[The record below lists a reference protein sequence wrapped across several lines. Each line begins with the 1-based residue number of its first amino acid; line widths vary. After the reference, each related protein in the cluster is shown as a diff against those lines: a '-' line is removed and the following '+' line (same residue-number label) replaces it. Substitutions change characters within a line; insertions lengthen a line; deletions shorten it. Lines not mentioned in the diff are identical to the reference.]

1 MATSSDN
8 EALPHREDEH
18 QPSDSGE
25 HQNEAAT
32 LVPFGA
38 AESSSSGNV
47 AKKQKQKRKGERRIE
62 SEPSKKKRRGE
73 TKKGKKMV
81 EEEDS
86 GYSEETE
93 ESEERADEQPRRPLP
108 YEKRLNKWVFKR
120 KDLAYEH
127 HRIMLTGGENTVK
140 DIRSVLESFSKQTV
154 KQLRHSTIGA
164 FMKLPDTVSRSGKAL
179 HYMIS
184 RQVTPKPEV
193 DETALWFNP
202 TSPTEYPEIQSSQ
215 SFLELL
221 IAYIRTK
228 FINKKFEL
236 KKVEVKGSEAD
247 YLKMA
252 KVLLACLYVLGLDP
266 NKNKVPEWMWA
277 LVEDDEAWE
286 EFPWGGYAYQILIQ
300 QIDVVK
306 KDIHGPYH
314 LKGNT
319 IAFLAWIH
327 EAIPTVGRLIGGQDS
342 NEFIPRMMRYKYMSS
357 KGMPNFSSKELVA
370 ELNPTDKEKETA
382 YWKSLEK
389 DPEKKPFAFQY
400 DPNDNMKKRKRDLDE
415 DEDVAADPN
424 AASTS
429 TAAPVNPPL
438 VPSNIQ
444 YAEDR
449 ATFLKE
455 IGEYAGSV
463 ATKSAKIEVE
473 ALLRTQQEQMLQAM
487 IQWQKEQ
494 HQQLVEAVGDYIFK
508 KLLEVEAH
516 KGVQSDRLQ
525 KATPEAAVAT
535 TTLPQMTA
543 AASPSLAQEMLAPG
557 CEGTKEGER
566 PKQHS
571 QQPIEP
577 VSKQV

>member
-1 MATSSDN
+1 MATGSDN
-8 EALPHREDEH
+8 EALPYREDEH

-25 HQNEAAT
+25 HQNEAAA
-32 LVPFGA
+32 LVPFGT
-38 AESSSSGNV
+38 AESSSSSDV

-86 GYSEETE
+86 GDSEETE
-93 ESEERADEQPRRPLP
+93 ESEESEESADEQPRRPLP

-140 DIRSVLESFSKQTV
+140 DIRSVLESFSKKTV

-193 DETALWFNP
+193 DETALWFKVKGRILRFSRIEFALITGLRFGP
-202 TSPTEYPEIQSSQ
+202 TPANFQPYKSHRIPRNSVFTK
-215 SFLELL
+215 LLGNKELL

-286 EFPWGGYAYQILIQ
+286 EFPWGSYAYQILIQ
-300 QIDVVK
+300 QIDAVK
-306 KDIHGPYH
+306 KDIRGPYH

-319 IAFLAWIH
+319 IAFL
-327 EAIPTVGRLIGGQDS
+327 V
-342 NEFIPRMMRYKYMSS
+342 
-357 KGMPNFSSKELVA
+357 
-370 ELNPTDKEKETA
+370 
-382 YWKSLEK
+382 SL
-389 DPEKKPFAFQY
+389 D
-400 DPNDNMKKRKRDLDE
+400 
-415 DEDVAADPN
+415 
-424 AASTS
+424 T
-429 TAAPVNPPL
+429 
-438 VPSNIQ
+438 
-444 YAEDR
+444 
-449 ATFLKE
+449 
-455 IGEYAGSV
+455 
-463 ATKSAKIEVE
+463 
-473 ALLRTQQEQMLQAM
+473 
-487 IQWQKEQ
+487 
-494 HQQLVEAVGDYIFK
+494 
-508 KLLEVEAH
+508 
-516 KGVQSDRLQ
+516 
-525 KATPEAAVAT
+525 
-535 TTLPQMTA
+535 
-543 AASPSLAQEMLAPG
+543 
-557 CEGTKEGER
+557 
-566 PKQHS
+566 
-571 QQPIEP
+571 
-577 VSKQV
+577 

>member
-1 MATSSDN
+1 
-8 EALPHREDEH
+8 
-18 QPSDSGE
+18 
-25 HQNEAAT
+25 
-32 LVPFGA
+32 
-38 AESSSSGNV
+38 
-47 AKKQKQKRKGERRIE
+47 
-62 SEPSKKKRRGE
+62 
-73 TKKGKKMV
+73 MV

-86 GYSEETE
+86 GDSE
-93 ESEERADEQPRRPLP
+93 ESEESEESADEQPRRPLP
-108 YEKRLNKWVFKR
+108 YEKRLNTWVFKR

-140 DIRSVLESFSKQTV
+140 DIRSVLESFSKKIV

-193 DETALWFNP
+193 DETALWFKVKGRILRFSRIEFALITGLRFGP
-202 TSPTEYPEIQSSQ
+202 TPANFQPYKSHRIPRNSVFTKLLGNKEM
-215 SFLELL
+215 L

-228 FINKKFEL
+228 FINKKFGL
-236 KKVEVKGSEAD
+236 KKVVVKGSEAD

-286 EFPWGGYAYQILIQ
+286 EFPWGSYAYQILIQ
-300 QIDVVK
+300 QIDAVK
-306 KDIHGPYH
+306 KDIRGPYH

-342 NEFIPRMMRYKYMSS
+342 NEFIHRMLRYKYMSS

-382 YWKSLEK
+382 YWKSLEQ

-525 KATPEAAVAT
+525 NATPEAAVAA
-535 TTLPQMTA
+535 TTLPQMA
-543 AASPSLAQEMLAPG
+543 AASSPSLAQEMLAPDG
-557 CEGTKEGER
+557 EGTKEGER
-566 PKQHS
+566 PKQYS

-577 VSKQV
+577 VSEQV

>member
-1 MATSSDN
+1 
-8 EALPHREDEH
+8 
-18 QPSDSGE
+18 
-25 HQNEAAT
+25 
-32 LVPFGA
+32 
-38 AESSSSGNV
+38 
-47 AKKQKQKRKGERRIE
+47 
-62 SEPSKKKRRGE
+62 
-73 TKKGKKMV
+73 MV

-86 GYSEETE
+86 GDSEETE
-93 ESEERADEQPRRPLP
+93 ESEESEESADEQPRRPLP
-108 YEKRLNKWVFKR
+108 YEKRL
-120 KDLAYEH
+120 DLAYEH
-127 HRIMLTGGENTVK
+127 HGIMLTGGENTIK
-140 DIRSVLESFSKQTV
+140 DIRSVLESFSRKTV

-184 RQVTPKPEV
+184 RQVTPKLEV
-193 DETALWFNP
+193 DETALWFKVKALQVPPN
-202 TSPTEYPEIQSSQ
+202 TQKVFTK
-215 SFLELL
+215 LLRNKELL

-277 LVEDDEAWE
+277 MVEDDEAWE
-286 EFPWGGYAYQILIQ
+286 EFPWGSYAYQILIQ

-306 KDIHGPYH
+306 KDIRGPYH

-342 NEFIPRMMRYKYMSS
+342 NEFIPRMLRYKYMSS

-382 YWKSLEK
+382 YWKSLEQ

-400 DPNDNMKKRKRDLDE
+400 DPNDTMKKRKRDLDE

-449 ATFLKE
+449 DTFLKE

-463 ATKSAKIEVE
+463 ATKRSKIEVE
-473 ALLRTQQEQMLQAM
+473 ALLRTQQDQMLQAM

-494 HQQLVEAVGDYIFK
+494 HQQLVQAVGDYIFK

-525 KATPEAAVAT
+525 KATPEAAVAA
-535 TTLPQMTA
+535 TTLPQMAA
-543 AASPSLAQEMLAPG
+543 AASPSLAQE
-557 CEGTKEGER
+557 
-566 PKQHS
+566 
-571 QQPIEP
+571 I
-577 VSKQV
+577 